1 MSRQRLEIIRRY
13 SGGFEIAE
21 KDLELR
27 GAGEV
32 LGTRQTGEA
41 SFKIADI
48 LHDQK
53 WFAEV
58 EALARLIEQP
68 AYRAM
73 QRQLLQNWVG
83 ARRSYTEVG

>member
-1 MSRQRLEIIRRY
+1 MEIIRNHHD
-13 SGGFEIAE
+13 GFEIAE

-48 LHDQK
+48 LRDQK
-53 WFAEV
+53 WFPQVNELAKLILQNEYAEM
-58 EALARLIEQP
+58 RQ
-68 AYRAM
+68 
-73 QRQLLQNWVG
+73 QLLQSWVG
-83 ARRSYTEVG
+83 ERESYTEVG